1 MVREYSARG
10 LVLERALELAGI
22 SRSQYYY
29 VKKPGKPGR
38 QATKTTPRMAEGT
51 MVICDNAEVV
61 QTIEGIL
68 KDPDLQYGYKKMTA
82 ALMCNSHYL
91 I

>member
-38 QATKTTPRMAEGT
+38 QATTTTQRMAEGT

-61 QTIEGIL
+61 QTIEGIRTRKYIL
-68 KDPDLQYGYKKMTA
+68 PAPTTRCSFAG
-82 ALMCNSHYL
+82 N
-91 I
+91 

>member
-38 QATKTTPRMAEGT
+38 QATKTTQRMAEGT

-61 QTIEGIL
+61 QTIEGIRTRKYIL
-68 KDPDLQYGYKKMTA
+68 PAPTTRCSFAG
-82 ALMCNSHYL
+82 N
-91 I
+91 